1 MLPVAVPEYLQADA
15 RRCPILFR
23 EVAVHDISLL
33 KERGVLRDC
42 CIRLGSKRL
51 AECVFSMDNVRH
63 EPHTRKRKRI
73 EYSTDERSESDV
85 SAAMSLAQLRC
96 SPR

>member
-42 CIRLGSKRL
+42 CLRLGSKRL
-51 AECVFSMDNVRH
+51 EEYVFRMDNVRH
-63 EPHTRKRKRI
+63 GPPTRKRKRT
-73 EYSTDERSESDV
+73 EYSTEKTSEDV
-85 SAAMSLAQLRC
+85 SAAMSLAQLRRA
-96 SPR
+96 PR